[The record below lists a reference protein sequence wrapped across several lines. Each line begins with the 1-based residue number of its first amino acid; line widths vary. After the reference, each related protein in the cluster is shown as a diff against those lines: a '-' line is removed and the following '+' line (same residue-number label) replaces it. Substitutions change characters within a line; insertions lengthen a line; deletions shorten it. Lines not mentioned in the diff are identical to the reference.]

1 MFGNKKLLE
10 EANQKISEGLAGI
23 NSTQQSLQELQQ
35 QMQAFQEEFQ
45 KIREQHKSYAH
56 EFLQHLITIRS
67 TRERFEEELRDIK
80 NIKKAI
86 ELNLLNEVKSS
97 LHEQFSEAL
106 RRLNMHISNY
116 HDLDAKSSSMKQ
128 QLSSLET
135 EIRKFTSISSKLKEK
150 DFEMEK
156 FAKQLLELDNE
167 KLSLLRKVDTLERLI
182 AQQRRSR

>member
-10 EANQKISEGLAGI
+10 EANQKVSEVHL
-23 NSTQQSLQELQQ
+23 NLLSTQSSLQELQQ
-35 QMQAFQEEFQ
+35 QMQLFQDEFQ

-67 TRERFEEELRDIK
+67 TRERFEEELRDVK
-80 NIKKAI
+80 NLKKMI
-86 ELNLLNEVKSS
+86 ESNLLNEVKST

-128 QLSSLET
+128 QLSSLEA
-135 EIRKFTSISSKLKEK
+135 EIRKFTGISSKLKEK
-150 DFEMEK
+150 DFEMER
-156 FAKQLLELDNE
+156 FAKQLLELDSE
-167 KLSLLRKVDTLERLI
+167 KLNLLRKIDALERLV
-182 AQQRRSR
+182 AQQRRAR